1 MKQNLKEVTTPPSPQ
16 ALACHQMD
24 ASPLLFTYAGQG
36 SAPLPMRMSIP
47 YWQKTLFSTSG
58 HLTPRP
64 PSLQR
69 KVSVEARSKCKWG
82 QPFSKLESFTIYIY
96 IYIHDTSINLKR
108 FSSPTCPAATKDEIN
123 GPPGRAGVPSEAHHG
138 IGLAHLWKKGS
149 DGFII
154 SYISYYHPFSFEN
167 LYSNNLMVLVTNQW
181 LSPWAYMEKWSQD
194 GYLIGKFYRISG
206 ESGEI
211 IGN

>member
-1 MKQNLKEVTTPPSPQ
+1 MDIYCECQSPIDRKPCFPPLAIWLRALPPCRERCRSRHDRNANEDNPSANL
-16 ALACHQMD
+16 
-24 ASPLLFTYAGQG
+24 
-36 SAPLPMRMSIP
+36 R
-47 YWQKTLFSTSG
+47 
-58 HLTPRP
+58 
-64 PSLQR
+64 
-69 KVSVEARSKCKWG
+69 VS
-82 QPFSKLESFTIYIY
+82 QYTY

-149 DGFII
+149 DGFIR
-154 SYISYYHPFSFEN
+154 SVLKTYIVIIWWFW
-167 LYSNNLMVLVTNQW
+167 W
-181 LSPWAYMEKWSQD
+181 LTSDYLHGNYMEKWSQD